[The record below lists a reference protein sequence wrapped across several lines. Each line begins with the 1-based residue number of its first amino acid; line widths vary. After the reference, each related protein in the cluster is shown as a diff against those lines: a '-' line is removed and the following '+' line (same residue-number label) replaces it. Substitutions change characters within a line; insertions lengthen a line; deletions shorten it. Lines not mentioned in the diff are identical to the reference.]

1 MDAGRM
7 ELLHSLCLLRERNE
21 RPALTVPA
29 LGFSADYGGLAH
41 GAAALARALEDAG
54 IARGARIALMMP
66 PSPAFVTV
74 LFAALARGAAVAPVD
89 TSLRG
94 LSLASALD
102 RLDPDLLA
110 APAAALKRL
119 PEGTA
124 APRRVLAIEETVVSP
139 APALVA
145 TLIADGRAERLH
157 IPLAGPLTGPL
168 AAMLHGPDGMEDTDD
183 ALLVS
188 TSGSTGHPKYVRLG
202 HAGTVFNARG
212 HLAALDL
219 HSPFTALQ
227 ALDVGYSYGLI
238 ASLLATFVA
247 GGTLVLP
254 NGTDAKAIRE
264 ATAGGSPSV
273 CLASPALLDYLVDT
287 CPPGEEDV
295 LRRLEKIGIGGDHC
309 RESLRAKLAGFFPAS
324 GFYVT
329 YGITEA
335 GPRVAT
341 LPPDD
346 FLRRPRSVGLPL
358 DGVRLE
364 VLDADG
370 RSCQAGMVGTL
381 RVLTPS
387 RMNGYLGDASGPV
400 AAGTAAGTA
409 DDWLTT
415 GDLANL
421 DEAGFLTIHGRADR
435 QFKHRGRRVNPAQ
448 IEMVLEC
455 FPGIVSARAEPAEED
470 GDLLRAVVFL
480 RAGEDAE
487 DLPRRLRE
495 HCRRNLPGRLVP
507 GEIVTVVEDSGYF
520 FKGRPLKARESI
532 A

>member
-1 MDAGRM
+1 MDAGGM

-29 LGFSADYGGLAH
+29 LGFRADYGGLAH

-54 IARGARIALMMP
+54 IAREARVALMMP
-66 PSPAFVTV
+66 PSPAFVTI

-102 RLDPDLLA
+102 RLAPDLLA
-110 APAAALKRL
+110 GPAASLKRL
-119 PEGTA
+119 PEGTVA
-124 APRRVLAIEETVVSP
+124 SRRLLAVEETVASP

-145 TLIADGRAERLH
+145 TLVADGRAERLH
-157 IPLAGPLTGPL
+157 IPLDGPLTGPL
-168 AAMLHGPDGMEDTDD
+168 ADMLQGPEGMGDADD

-202 HAGTVFNARG
+202 HAGTAFNARG

-219 HSPFTALQ
+219 HGPFTALQ
-227 ALDVGYSYGLI
+227 ALDAGYSYGLI

-264 ATAGGSPSV
+264 AIAGGSPSV

-287 CPPGEEDV
+287 CPPEERDV

-309 RESLRAKLAGFFPAS
+309 RESLRAKLAGFFPAA
-324 GFYVT
+324 GFYAT

-341 LPPDD
+341 LPPGD

-364 VLDADG
+364 VVDADG
-370 RSCQAGMVGTL
+370 RPCQAGMVGTL

-387 RMNGYLGDASGPV
+387 RMNGYLGDASGP
-400 AAGTAAGTA
+400 AAGTAG
-409 DDWLTT
+409 DWLAT
-415 GDLANL
+415 GDLASL

-470 GDLLRAVVFL
+470 GDLLRAIVFH

-487 DLPRRLRE
+487 DLSRRLRE

-507 GEIVTVVEDSGYF
+507 GEIVTVVEDAGYF

>member
-1 MDAGRM
+1 MEAGRM

-54 IARGARIALMMP
+54 VARGARIALMMP

-94 LSLASALD
+94 LSLSSALD

-124 APRRVLAIEETVVSP
+124 ARRLLAIEETVASP

-157 IPLAGPLTGPL
+157 IPLAGPL
-168 AAMLHGPDGMEDTDD
+168 AAMLRGPEGMEDTDD

-212 HLAALDL
+212 HLAALGL

-254 NGTDAKAIRE
+254 NGADAKAIRE

-364 VLDADG
+364 VADADG
-370 RSCQAGMVGTL
+370 RPCQAGMVGTL

-387 RMNGYLGDASGPV
+387 RMNGYLGDAPGP
-400 AAGTAAGTA
+400 TAAGA
-409 DDWLTT
+409 VDDWLAT
-415 GDLANL
+415 GDLASL

-455 FPGIVSARAEPAEED
+455 FPGIVSARAETAEED
-470 GDLLRAVVFL
+470 GDLLRAVVFH
-480 RAGEDAE
+480 RAGEEAE
-487 DLPRRLRE
+487 DLPRRLQE

-520 FKGRPLKARESI
+520 FKGRPMKARESI